1 MKPPQGT
8 YIKEVVLENFM
19 SYEYARV
26 PLRPGLNIV
35 AGPNGAGKSS
45 IVLAIAV
52 ALGQTYTERSKRLR
66 DLIRRGER
74 LARVTVVFDNTPVNG
89 KRPIP
94 FSREDEV
101 RISRYLR
108 SDGTYWFEI
117 NYRTVDKYELTSRLA
132 RMGIDPDN
140 MIVIMHQGTMAE
152 FASMNPRERLVMVEE
167 AAGLH
172 EYRER
177 VLRAMEELAGIEV
190 EISKAQDLL
199 RRAQETLGLWK
210 MKYER
215 LLERRGLE
223 AKAKRLKAEL
233 AWSKYE
239 HKLEIVRSLEESIE
253 EAEGRERTLQSKVES
268 LKAELDKLE
277 QRLADGWESLLA
289 EINPEAVVEVE
300 CVSRLWRTFMD
311 LHREIVEKAVSKA
324 LAESELK
331 GTRELLS
338 KLRTKLRKE
347 KKELEEFRSEAES
360 VERPEGKLRSPEE
373 IVDELKLVGARLASL
388 GDVSDEVEEMYRR
401 YEKTYDEIRHRVEQL
416 EINRKEVLEALTE
429 RAEYWRKMV
438 SELVSEVN
446 REFGEILQRLGGV
459 GSIGLVEADDVRTAG
474 LEIVAG
480 FRGMDPVPLESRALS
495 GGERAATVMAF
506 LLSLQKHVKSPV
518 RIVDEFDVHM
528 DPFNREAAIREFAR
542 ILAEAGGQSILVTP
556 GPPPEVEGPVHI
568 LIVQRVE
575 GASRV
580 SEA

>member
-1 MKPPQGT
+1 MKPTQGT

-45 IVLAIAV
+45 IVLAIAI
-52 ALGQTYTERSKRLR
+52 ALGQTYTERSRRLR

-74 LARVTVVFDNTPVNG
+74 LARVTVVFDNTPRDG

-101 RISRYLR
+101 RVSRYLR
-108 SDGTYWFEI
+108 SDGTYWFEM
-117 NYRTVDKYELTSRLA
+117 NYRTVDKYELTRQLA
-132 RMGIDPDN
+132 RIGIDPDN
-140 MIVIMHQGTMAE
+140 MLVIMHQGTMAE
-152 FASMNPRERLVMVEE
+152 FASMDPRERLVMVEE

-199 RRAQETLGLWK
+199 RRAQETLGVWRI
-210 MKYER
+210 KYER
-215 LLERRGLE
+215 LLERRKLE
-223 AKAKRLKAEL
+223 ARARLLKAEL

-239 HKLEIVRSLEESIE
+239 HKLEVVRSLERDLE
-253 EAEGRERTLQSKVES
+253 EAETKEKELQSKVES
-268 LKAELDKLE
+268 LSAELDELE
-277 QRLADGWESLLA
+277 QRLAEGWRDLLTEA
-289 EINPEAVVEVE
+289 NPKAVVEVE
-300 CVSRLWRTFMD
+300 RVSRLWRDFMD

-324 LAESELK
+324 LAESELRA
-331 GTRELLS
+331 TREFLS
-338 KLRTKLRKE
+338 RLRAKLRRE
-347 KKELEEFRSEAES
+347 KKELEELRSDAES
-360 VERPEGKLRSPEE
+360 VERPEGVLRHPEE

-388 GDVSDEVEEMYRR
+388 GDVSDEVEDMYKR
-401 YEKTYDEIRHRVEQL
+401 YEKTYEEIHQRVEQL
-416 EINRKEVLEALTE
+416 ETNRREVLEALTE
-429 RAEYWRKMV
+429 RAEYWRKV
-438 SELVSEVN
+438 ISDLVREVD
-446 REFGEILQRLGGV
+446 REFGEILRRLGGV
-459 GSIGLVEADDVRTAG
+459 GSVRLVDADDIRTAG
-474 LEIVAG
+474 LEILAG
-480 FRGMDPVPLESRALS
+480 FRGMDLVPLESRALS
-495 GGERAATVMAF
+495 GGERAATVIAF

-528 DPFNREAAIREFAR
+528 DPSNREAAIREFAR
-542 ILAEAGGQSILVTP
+542 VLADAGGQSILVTP
-556 GPPPEVEGPVHI
+556 GPPPEVEGPVHV
-568 LIVQRVE
+568 LIVQKIG

>member
-1 MKPPQGT
+1 MKPPRGT

-45 IVLAIAV
+45 IVLAIAI
-52 ALGQTYTERSKRLR
+52 ALGQTYTERSRRLR

-74 LARVTVVFDNTPVNG
+74 LARVTVVFDNTPRDG

-101 RISRYLR
+101 RVSRYLR
-108 SDGTYWFEI
+108 SDGTYWFEMD
-117 NYRTVDKYELTSRLA
+117 YRTVDKYELTRQLA
-132 RMGIDPDN
+132 RIGIDPDN
-140 MIVIMHQGTMAE
+140 MLVIMHQGTMAE
-152 FASMNPRERLVMVEE
+152 FASIDPRERLVMVEE

-199 RRAQETLGLWK
+199 RRAQETLGVWR

-215 LLERRGLE
+215 LLERRELE
-223 AKAKRLKAEL
+223 ARARLLKAEL

-239 HKLEIVRSLEESIE
+239 HKLEVVRSLERDLE
-253 EAEGRERTLQSKVES
+253 EAETKEKELQSKVELLS
-268 LKAELDKLE
+268 AELDELE
-277 QRLADGWESLLA
+277 QRLAEGWRALLT
-289 EINPEAVVEVE
+289 ETNPKALVEVE
-300 CVSRLWRTFMD
+300 RVSRLWRDFME

-324 LAESELK
+324 LAESELRAT
-331 GTRELLS
+331 GELLS
-338 KLRTKLRKE
+338 RLRTKLRRE
-347 KKELEEFRSEAES
+347 KKELEELRSEAES
-360 VERPEGKLRSPEE
+360 VERPEGVLRHPEE

-388 GDVSDEVEEMYRR
+388 GDVSDEVEDMYKR
-401 YEKTYDEIRHRVEQL
+401 YEKTYEEIRQRVEQL
-416 EINRKEVLEALTE
+416 ETNRREVLEALTE
-429 RAEYWRKMV
+429 RAEYWRKVV
-438 SELVSEVN
+438 SDLVREVD
-446 REFGEILQRLGGV
+446 REFGEILRRLGGV
-459 GSIGLVEADDVRTAG
+459 GSVRLIDADDIRTAG
-474 LEIVAG
+474 LEILAG
-480 FRGMDPVPLESRALS
+480 FRGMDLVPLESRALS
-495 GGERAATVMAF
+495 GGERAATVIAF

-528 DPFNREAAIREFAR
+528 DPSNREAAIREFAR
-542 ILAEAGGQSILVTP
+542 VLAEAGGQSVLVTP
-556 GPPPEVEGPVHI
+556 GPPPEVEGPVHV
-568 LIVQRVE
+568 LIVQKVG

-580 SEA
+580 SGA